1 MDERARKMQ
10 TIVAKLLRQAED
22 VAGTPEEAVFQA
34 KAFELVAKY
43 GLEMTT
49 IEQARNGLDATTEKP
64 RAVEWAVK
72 IDGKYIPQQSMLLF
86 GMIQR
91 LHCDVVY
98 IPHRSHYEVFVY
110 GLPRHLDRVRFLWE
124 ILQPQMLRLV
134 EHVRPAEA
142 GRTRFTAAE
151 TLRYRRSWVAGF
163 GERVRMRIEDQEER
177 VIDSAGG
184 AALVVYRRDAELAAA
199 ALEKANP
206 RTRSRSGSEMS
217 YSSAG
222 YAHGQRDGSAAALN
236 RSLHD

>member
-1 MDERARKMQ
+1 MDTRTRKMQ
-10 TIVAKLLRQAED
+10 TIVAKLLRQA
-22 VAGTPEEAVFQA
+22 GTPEEAVFQT

-49 IEQARNGLDATTEKP
+49 IDQARNGLNATAGRPE
-64 RAVEWAVK
+64 AVEWVVK

-134 EHVRPAEA
+134 EHVRPAEE
-142 GRTRFTAAE
+142 GRTRFTPAE

-163 GERVRMRIEDQEER
+163 GEKVRMRIEDQEEK

-184 AALVVYRRDAELAAA
+184 AALVLYRRDAELATA
-199 ALEKANP
+199 ALDAANS
-206 RTRSRSGSEMS
+206 RTRRGSGSEAS
-217 YSSAG
+217 YSAAG
-222 YAHGQRDGSAAALN
+222 YAHGQRDGASAAMN
-236 RSLHD
+236 RSLTD